1 MHPPGI
7 EECTAQSLCLR
18 GLSALGMEENP
29 VQWHLEQVAELK
41 KLAVAMNWKET
52 SKEYKFELKRI
63 HLKARGEDESADTE
77 VKQEKIKW
85 PPFKGW
91 VKGESGKFRDKD
103 AARVGLLVKLH
114 AGRWINDKN
123 CPNSEAEEG
132 RKAHRC
138 VNKTAVGGPY
148 LARLV
153 DMDGN
158 GKNWRVD
165 TPHWVQEDEEE
176 DAAPAAPP
184 KKKKKADEE
193 PKEAPVGGTSAEGAE
208 IPEVPVM
215 HGRRSKA
222 KARK

>member
-1 MHPPGI
+1 
-7 EECTAQSLCLR
+7 
-18 GLSALGMEENP
+18 MEEAYDP
-29 VQWHLEQVAELK
+29 IEWQLEQVEKLKEL
-41 KLAVAMNWKET
+41 AAAMGWKET
-52 SKEYKFELKRI
+52 SKQYKFELNRI
-63 HLKARGEDESADTE
+63 HQQAKREEASADTE

-91 VKGESGKFRDKD
+91 VKGESGTFKDKD

-148 LARLV
+148 LACLV

-165 TPHWVQEDEEE
+165 TPHWVQEDEEDEEE

-193 PKEAPVGGTSAEGAE
+193 PQEAPVGGTSAEGAE

>member
-1 MHPPGI
+1 MWQA
-7 EECTAQSLCLR
+7 EL
-18 GLSALGMEENP
+18 
-29 VQWHLEQVAELK
+29 VAILK
-41 KLAVAMNWKET
+41 KLAADMGWMET
-52 SKEYKFELKRI
+52 SKEYKYELKRI
-63 HLKARGEDESADTE
+63 HLQAKGEDASADTE
-77 VKQEKIKW
+77 AKVEKISW

-165 TPHWVQEDEEE
+165 TPHWVQEDEEDE
-176 DAAPAAPP
+176 EKDAAPAAPP

-193 PKEAPVGGTSAEGAE
+193 PQEAPVGGTSAEGAE